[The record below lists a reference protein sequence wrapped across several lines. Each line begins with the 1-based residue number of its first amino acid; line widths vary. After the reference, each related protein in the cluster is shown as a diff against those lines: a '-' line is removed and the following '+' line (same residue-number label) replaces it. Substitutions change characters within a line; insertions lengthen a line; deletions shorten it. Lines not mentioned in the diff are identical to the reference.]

1 MSVDPT
7 GPASQPEQ
15 RQAFTQALT
24 TEHFTLQTARAVA
37 VNEGNGRAPHED
49 ERGRGVPLRPVTAH
63 TGPPDELAEAL
74 GIASPRGQGDQGGG
88 MRTQVGIV
96 GAGPAGLLL
105 SHLLHLEGVDSVVLE
120 ARSRAYVEQRVRAG
134 VLEQG
139 TVELLAAAGVADRL
153 RREGMVHHGIELR
166 SGGRRH
172 RVPLTDLTGRSIT
185 IYGQQEVVKDL
196 IHTRLAAG
204 GQILFEVEDVRLDGL
219 DGDHPTIRFRAG
231 GLEQELACDVVA
243 GCDGFHGVCREAV
256 PGGAREVFERA
267 YPFAWL
273 GVLAAVAPSSEEIVY
288 AASDRGFALH
298 SMRSPELTRLYLQV
312 DPDEPIERWPD
323 ARIWEELQARLA
335 TDDGWTLDEGPMLDK
350 GVTGMRSFVVEP
362 MRYGRLFLAG
372 DAAHIV
378 PPTGAKGMNLAVA
391 DVKVLAE
398 ALTAWYR
405 TGATGLLEAWSA
417 TCLRRVWRAQDFS
430 TWMTGL
436 LHRAPGDD
444 PFQRRVQQARLEYL
458 ATSEAAARSLAENY
472 VGLERV

>member
-1 MSVDPT
+1 
-7 GPASQPEQ
+7 
-15 RQAFTQALT
+15 
-24 TEHFTLQTARAVA
+24 
-37 VNEGNGRAPHED
+37 
-49 ERGRGVPLRPVTAH
+49 
-63 TGPPDELAEAL
+63 
-74 GIASPRGQGDQGGG
+74 

-105 SHLLHLEGVDSVVLE
+105 SHLLALEGVDSVVLE
-120 ARSRAYVEQRVRAG
+120 LRSREYVEQRVRAG

-139 TVELLAAAGVADRL
+139 TVELLEAAGVAQRL
-153 RREGMVHHGIELR
+153 HREGMVHHGIELR
-166 SGGRRH
+166 SSGRRH

-196 IHTRLAAG
+196 IRARLEAG
-204 GQILFEVEDVRLDGL
+204 GQVLFEVEDVRLEAI
-219 DGDHPTIRFRAG
+219 DGDRPTVRFRAG
-231 GLEQELACDVVA
+231 GQDQELACDVVA
-243 GCDGFHGVCREAV
+243 GCDGFHGVCRDAV
-256 PGGAREVFERA
+256 PAAARRTFERA

-288 AASDRGFALH
+288 ASSERGFALH

-312 DPDEPIERWPD
+312 APDEPIEDWPD
-323 ARIWEELQARLA
+323 GRIWEELQARLG
-335 TDDGWTLDEGPMLDK
+335 TDDGWTLDEGPILDK

-362 MRYGRLFLAG
+362 MRFGRLFLAG

-391 DVKVLAE
+391 DVRVLAE
-398 ALTAWYR
+398 TLAAWYR
-405 TGATGLLEAWSA
+405 TGATDPLEAWSA
-417 TCLRRVWRAQDFS
+417 TCLRRVWRAKDFS

-444 PFQRRVQQARLEYL
+444 AFQLRIQRARLDYL

-472 VGLERV
+472 VGLDRV